1 MSTIL
6 EMPEGLFD
14 ELRNHLLPPDGTH
27 EEAAFLFAKTTLVD
41 SRARFEVTE
50 TEKLS
55 PRDFDSR
62 HDDYLELKD
71 ETRARIIK
79 RAHDLGA
86 SLVEMHSHPFPLPA
100 AFSVSDRLGL
110 KETVPHMRW
119 RLKNRPYLAIVVA
132 PKDFDA
138 LVWQHDS
145 GFPQQLDC
153 ILEGNRVLRPTNISI
168 GAWK

>member
-6 EMPEGLFD
+6 AMPDGLFS
-14 ELRNHLLPPDGTH
+14 ELQDHLLPRNSSQ
-27 EEAAFLFAKTTLVD
+27 EEAAFLFAKPTIAD
-41 SRARFEVTE
+41 SHARFEVTE
-50 TEKLS
+50 TEKLR
-55 PRDFDSR
+55 PEDFDSR
-62 HDDYLELKD
+62 LGDYLELKD

-79 RAHDLGA
+79 RAHDLNA
-86 SLVEMHSHPFPLPA
+86 SLVEMHSHPFPFPA
-100 AFSVSDRLGL
+100 AFSVPDRQGL

-132 PKDFDA
+132 PDNFDA
-138 LVWQHDS
+138 LVWLDDS
-145 GFPQQLDC
+145 GIPQQLDC